1 MQNYAEKKYICDK
14 QNSLAKIS
22 HKNNGATKTSTANQN
37 DIDMQKCKKYQARD
51 IQN

>member
-1 MQNYAEKKYICDK
+1 MQKKKYICDK

-22 HKNNGATKTSTANQN
+22 HKNNGATITSTANQN

>member
-1 MQNYAEKKYICDK
+1 MQKKNIFVTSK
-14 QNSLAKIS
+14 THAKIS